1 MKKAAFIIF
10 ALFVLAVAVLVAH
23 HFYMEEKADK
33 ELAKMNEA
41 RVKEEKISGVSAE
54 EKIPEQPKEYEESFQ
69 GKTGASFALL
79 YREQPSVFIT
89 ADSAYELFRN
99 YYERAADGVYGTFLY
114 DQYASLF
121 VDLVENLEA
130 RYEAAEGSDRIAV
143 RNALLFASVCMKICL
158 PESRVPSAV
167 QRDVDDELKAVK
179 EAAFIGEKDGR
190 LRDYTVYAAYKEKTD
205 TPWGAAALLRAFL
218 GNNYF
223 SIEEEET
230 FDSLSILADALFSS
244 DISKENYSE
253 AVKYLRAFDGET
265 KVMTVKEFFEAQKE
279 GKGVKQTILERS
291 KTSFEQPPWK
301 DPVHIG
307 EPTSRVFFL
316 PPPAALPERTFRE
329 LHRWVVPPNVK
340 HILYVLGAADD
351 IPEAEASLLTDLREE
366 LKGHLG
372 LSERAVAAAG
382 ALKDKARDLPS
393 ACWIRSAVYS
403 AEKPE
408 EIREERD
415 WPKIKTVKVEKE
427 ADYYRALAGLI
438 KDLNE
443 LYTELDLYRVMS
455 SYKKTPLT
463 PDHLLEAEQIF
474 LDLADM
480 SREGETDSEKALM
493 TARRFLTL
501 LASGKNTDTVW
512 DKETTLGLEYNFLLK
527 TVVGLNKPE
536 QTLVTFP
543 KEDNAA
549 YTGVRYRIFEK
560 EEKVQEA
567 K

>member
-10 ALFVLAVAVLVAH
+10 TLLILAVAALVAY
-23 HFYMEEKADK
+23 HFYVEAKADE
-33 ELAKMNEA
+33 ELAKLNEA
-41 RVKEEKISGVSAE
+41 RAKEEKTQSAAPE
-54 EKIPEQPKEYEESFQ
+54 EKVKEFDKEFEETFQ
-69 GKTGASFALL
+69 GRSGKSFASL

-89 ADSAYELFRN
+89 ADAAYELFRN

-121 VDLVENLEA
+121 VDLVENLET
-130 RYEAAEGSDRIAV
+130 RYDAAEGSDRIAM

-158 PESRVPSAV
+158 PESRVPPAV
-167 QRDVDDELKAVK
+167 QKEVEDELQAVK
-179 EAAFIGEKDGR
+179 EASFIGEKDGK
-190 LRDYTVYAAYKEKTD
+190 LRDYTVYAPFKEKAG
-205 TPWGAAALLRAFL
+205 TPWGSAALLRAYL

-223 SIEEEET
+223 SITEEET
-230 FDSLSILADALFSS
+230 FETLSILADTLFKSEISS
-244 DISKENYSE
+244 ENYRE
-253 AVKYLRAFDGET
+253 AVKYLKAFDGET
-265 KVMTVKEFFEAQKE
+265 KVMTVKEFLEAQKGSE
-279 GKGVKQTILERS
+279 EEKKALLQKA

-301 DPVHIG
+301 DPAHIG

-329 LHRWVVPPNVK
+329 LHRWVVPPKVK
-340 HILYVLGAADD
+340 HILYVLGAAED
-351 IPEAEASLLTDLREE
+351 IPEAEAALLKDLREE
-366 LKGHLG
+366 LQGHLG
-372 LSERAVAAAG
+372 LSERAVASAAN
-382 ALKDKARDLPS
+382 LKNKAQDLPS

-427 ADYYRALAGLI
+427 AEFYRALAGLV
-438 KDLNE
+438 KELNE

-480 SREGETDSEKALM
+480 SKEGENDSERALM

-527 TVVGLNKPE
+527 TVVGLNMPG

-543 KEDNAA
+543 KEDNAS
-549 YTGVRYRIFEK
+549 YHGVRYRIFEK
-560 EEKVQEA
+560 EERVKEA

>member
-1 MKKAAFIIF
+1 MKKAALVIF
-10 ALFVLAVAVLVAH
+10 TILILAVAALVAY
-23 HFYMEEKADK
+23 HFYMEAKADE
-33 ELAKMNEA
+33 ELAKLNEA
-41 RVKEEKISGVSAE
+41 RAKEEQASPATPE
-54 EKIPEQPKEYEESFQ
+54 EKAREYEKDFEETSQ
-69 GKTGASFALL
+69 GRSGKSFASL

-89 ADSAYELFRN
+89 ADAAYELFRN

-121 VDLVENLEA
+121 VDLVANLET
-130 RYEAAEGSDRIAV
+130 RYEAAEGSDRLAA
-143 RNALLFASVCMKICL
+143 RRALLFASVCMKICL
-158 PESRVPSAV
+158 PESRVPAAV
-167 QRDVDDELKAVK
+167 LREVEDEVKAVK
-179 EAAFIGEKDGR
+179 EAAFIGEKDGQ
-190 LRDYTVYAAYKEKTD
+190 LRDYTVYAPFKEKAD
-205 TPWGAAALLRAFL
+205 TPWGSAALLRAYL

-223 SIEEEET
+223 SITEEET
-230 FDSLSILADALFSS
+230 FDCLSILADALFKSEISS
-244 DISKENYSE
+244 ENYRE
-253 AVKYLRAFDGET
+253 AVKYLKAFDGEA
-265 KVMTVKEFFEAQKE
+265 KVMTVKEFYEAPKGSEEEKKALLQKA
-279 GKGVKQTILERS
+279 

-329 LHRWVVPPNVK
+329 LHRWVVPPKVK
-340 HILYVLGAADD
+340 HILYVLGAAED
-351 IPEAEASLLTDLREE
+351 IPEAEAALLKDLREE
-366 LKGHLG
+366 LRGHSG
-372 LSERAVAAAG
+372 LSERAAASA
-382 ALKDKARDLPS
+382 ALLKAADLPA

-415 WPKIKTVKVEKE
+415 WPKITSVKVEKE
-427 ADYYRALAGLI
+427 ADFYRALAGLV
-438 KDLNE
+438 KELNE

-463 PDHLLEAEQIF
+463 SDHLLEAEQMF

-480 SREGETDSEKALM
+480 SKEGENDSERALM

-527 TVVGLNKPE
+527 TVVGLNMPG

-543 KEDNAA
+543 KEDNAS
-549 YTGVRYRIFEK
+549 YHGVRYRIFEK
-560 EEKVQEA
+560 EERVKEA

>member
-10 ALFVLAVAVLVAH
+10 TLFVLAVAALVAH
-23 HFYMEEKADK
+23 HFYMEAKADE
-33 ELAKMNEA
+33 ELAKLSEA
-41 RVKEEKISGVSAE
+41 RAKEEKTEANSSETKA
-54 EKIPEQPKEYEESFQ
+54 PDQPKEYQEEFQ
-69 GKTGASFALL
+69 GKTGVSFASL
-79 YREQPSVFIT
+79 YRGESAVFIT
-89 ADSAYELFRN
+89 ADAAYELFRN

-130 RYEAAEGSDRIAV
+130 RYEAAQGSDRIAV

-167 QRDVDDELKAVK
+167 QRDVDDEIKAVK
-179 EAAFIGEKDGR
+179 EASFIGEKDGK
-190 LRDYTVYAAYKEKTD
+190 LRDYTVYAAYKEKAD
-205 TPWGAAALLRAFL
+205 TPWGSAALLRAYL

-223 SIEEEET
+223 SIEEEEP
-230 FDSLSILADALFSS
+230 FDSLSVLADALFTS
-244 DISKENYSE
+244 DISSQNYRE
-253 AVKYLRAFDGET
+253 AVKYLKAFDGET
-265 KVMTVKEFFEAQKE
+265 KVMTVKEFFDAP
-279 GKGVKQTILERS
+279 KGSGEEKKALLQNA

-329 LHRWVVPPNVK
+329 LHRWVVPPKTK
-340 HILYVLGAADD
+340 HILYVLGATDD
-351 IPEAEASLLTDLREE
+351 IPEAEAGLLTGLREE

-372 LSERAVAAAG
+372 LSERAVAAAVD
-382 ALKDKARDLPS
+382 LKDKEKDLLS
-393 ACWIRSAVYS
+393 SCWIRSAVYS

-408 EIREERD
+408 EITEERD

-438 KDLNE
+438 KELNE

-543 KEDNAA
+543 EEDNAA
-549 YTGVRYRIFEK
+549 YAGVRYRLFEK

>member
-1 MKKAAFIIF
+1 MKKAVFVIF
-10 ALFVLAVAVLVAH
+10 TIVILAVASLVAY
-23 HFYMEEKADK
+23 HFYMEAKADE
-33 ELAKMNEA
+33 ELAKLNEA
-41 RVKEEKISGVSAE
+41 RAKEEKTLSKEPE
-54 EKIPEQPKEYEESFQ
+54 EQAQEYKKDFEETSQ
-69 GKTGASFALL
+69 GKSSKSFASL

-89 ADSAYELFRN
+89 ADAAYELFRN

-121 VDLVENLEA
+121 IDLVESLEE
-130 RYEAAEGSDRIAV
+130 RYEATEGSDRMAA
-143 RNALLFASVCMKICL
+143 RNALRFASVCMKICL
-158 PESRVPSAV
+158 PESRVPAAV
-167 QRDVDDELKAVK
+167 LREVEDEVNAVK
-179 EAAFIGEKDGR
+179 EATFIGEKDGQ
-190 LRDYTVYAAYKEKTD
+190 LRDYTVYAPFKEKAD
-205 TPWGAAALLRAFL
+205 TPWGSAALLRAYL

-223 SIEEEET
+223 SITEEET
-230 FDSLSILADALFSS
+230 FDCLSILADALFKSEISS
-244 DISKENYSE
+244 ENYRE
-253 AVKYLRAFDGET
+253 AVKYLKAFDGEAN
-265 KVMTVKEFFEAQKE
+265 VMTVKEFYEAQKGSDE
-279 GKGVKQTILERS
+279 EKKALLQKA

-329 LHRWVVPPNVK
+329 LHRWVVPPKVK
-340 HILYVLGAADD
+340 HILYVLGAAED
-351 IPEAEASLLTDLREE
+351 IPEAEAALLKDLREE
-366 LKGHLG
+366 LQGHLG
-372 LSERAVAAAG
+372 LSERAVASAAN
-382 ALKDKARDLPS
+382 LKNKAQDLPA

-403 AEKPE
+403 VEKPE

-415 WPKIKTVKVEKE
+415 WPKIETVKVEKE
-427 ADYYRALAGLI
+427 AEFYRALAGLVRE
-438 KDLNE
+438 LNE

-463 PDHLLEAEQIF
+463 PDHLLEVEQIF

-480 SREGETDSEKALM
+480 SKEGENDSERALM

-527 TVVGLNKPE
+527 TVVGLNMPE

-543 KEDNAA
+543 KEDNAS
-549 YTGVRYRIFEK
+549 YHGVRYRIFEK
-560 EEKVQEA
+560 EERVKEA

>member
-1 MKKAAFIIF
+1 MKKALFIIF
-10 ALFVLAVAVLVAH
+10 ALIFLALSSLVVCR
-23 HFYMEEKADK
+23 FYWEAKADK
-33 ELAKMNEA
+33 ELTMLNEA
-41 RVKEEKISGVSAE
+41 REKEEKTLPKEPE
-54 EKIPEQPKEYEESFQ
+54 EKAQEHKQNFEETFQGGEGESF
-69 GKTGASFALL
+69 ASL

-89 ADSAYELFRN
+89 ADAAYELFRN

-130 RYEAAEGSDRIAV
+130 RYEAAEGSDRMAA

-167 QRDVDDELKAVK
+167 QREVEDEVKAVK
-179 EAAFIGEKDGR
+179 EASFIGEIGDR
-190 LRDYTVYAAYKEKTD
+190 LRDYTVYAAYREKAD
-205 TPWGAAALLRAFL
+205 TPWGSAALLRAYL

-223 SIEEEET
+223 SITEEEA
-230 FDSLSILADALFSS
+230 FDTLSILADALFKS
-244 DISKENYSE
+244 DISSENYRE
-253 AVKYLRAFDGET
+253 AVKYLKAFDGET
-265 KVMTVKEFFEAQKE
+265 KVMTVKEFYEAKAVSGE
-279 GKGVKQTILERS
+279 EKKALLRKAE
-291 KTSFEQPPWK
+291 TSFEQPPWK

-316 PPPAALPERTFRE
+316 PPPAALQERTFRE
-329 LHRWVVPPNVK
+329 LHRWVVPPKVR
-340 HILYVLGAADD
+340 HILYVLGVTED
-351 IPEAEASLLTDLREE
+351 IPEAEAGLLKDLREE
-366 LKGHLG
+366 LQGHLG
-372 LSERAVAAAG
+372 ISERAVAAG
-382 ALKDKARDLPS
+382 AKLKSKARDLPS

-415 WPKIKTVKVEKE
+415 WPKIKSVKVEKE
-427 ADYYRALAGLI
+427 AEFYRALANLI
-438 KDLNE
+438 RELNE
-443 LYTELDLYRVMS
+443 LYTELDLFRVMS

-474 LDLADM
+474 LDLAEM
-480 SREGETDSEKALM
+480 SKEGEKDSEKALM

-512 DKETTLGLEYNFLLK
+512 EKETTLGLEYNFLLR
-527 TVVGLNKPE
+527 TVVGLKKPGR
-536 QTLVTFP
+536 TLVTFP
-543 KEDNAA
+543 NEDNAS
-549 YTGVRYRIFEK
+549 YHGVRYSLFEK
-560 EEKVQEA
+560 EEKVLEA